1 MRDFPP
7 VHPGE
12 ILLKEFLPLL
22 RASIS
27 TCWHGISKF
36 RPSPLTLSSIA
47 LPRTRF
53 EETEYKPI
61 INPDLKES
69 NHMTVKKP
77 TAGSEIDS
85 RCLKCKDLTN
95 HTVIAMADD
104 EIAKVQCNVCGGKH
118 KYRPAKPE
126 KASPVKKKVS
136 KASAAK
142 TAAALKEKKA
152 AASFEA
158 MFKERNTAEAKPYA
172 MTATF
177 NNNDIIDH
185 PTFGLGLVT
194 SIIPADKIEVMF
206 KNGSKILICVLKSPE
221 PSSVERKRKKGR
233 MAKKLVV

>member
-1 MRDFPP
+1 M
-7 VHPGE
+7 
-12 ILLKEFLPLL
+12 
-22 RASIS
+22 
-27 TCWHGISKF
+27 
-36 RPSPLTLSSIA
+36 IA
-47 LPRTRF
+47 KNL
-53 EETEYKPI
+53 
-61 INPDLKES
+61 
-69 NHMTVKKP
+69 

-142 TAAALKEKKA
+142 AAAALKEKKA
-152 AASFEA
+152 AVSFEA
-158 MFKERNTAEAKPYA
+158 MFKDRNTAEAKPYA

-194 SIIPADKIEVMF
+194 ATIPADKIDVTF
-206 KNGSKILICVLKSPE
+206 KDGSKTLICVLQGPE
-221 PSSVERKRKKGR
+221 PSSCQSRQIGP
-233 MAKKLVV
+233 